1 MTDGAGR
8 RTGRDMQSA
17 IDEVEQQFAL
27 LFSRVRGDMRDRAV
41 RLHPELTLLGYS
53 VLAVLA
59 RSESMRPGEI
69 ARELNLD
76 KSTMSRQTAE
86 LERLGLVEREPDPAD
101 HRSIRL
107 TLTPDAAA
115 RILAER
121 GRQRSATYEQLSAWP
136 LEDLRELGSLLGRL
150 NELTSRRA

>member
-1 MTDGAGR
+1 MTD
-8 RTGRDMQSA
+8 RTGRRGERDVQIA
-17 IDEVEQQFAL
+17 IEEVEQQFAL
-27 LFSRVRGDMRDRAV
+27 LFSRVRSDMRDRAE

-53 VLAVLA
+53 VIAVLA

-76 KSTMSRQTAE
+76 KSTMSRQTTE

-101 HRSIRL
+101 HRSVRL
-107 TLTPDAAA
+107 GLTADAAA

-121 GRQRSATYEQLSAWP
+121 GRVRSATYEQLSAWP
-136 LEDLRELGSLLGRL
+136 LDDLRSLGSLLGRL
-150 NELTSRRA
+150 NELASRRA